1 MQPYSAANKNLAD
14 RIGKGKINA
23 TGRKKSVQVLLN
35 RLEKN
40 TKEKE
45 ESAVVTDM
53 KQTRE
58 REHSMHLKM
67 GETKTMGVAAP
78 TQVYSLTWRDGR
90 FLNTEHKRRAGTL
103 KSGLQQVKTVQFR

>member
-23 TGRKKSVQVLLN
+23 TGRKKLVQVLLN

-53 KQTRE
+53 KQARE
-58 REHSMHLKM
+58 RGHSTHLKM
-67 GETKTMGVAAP
+67 GKTKAP
-78 TQVYSLTWRDGR
+78 AQVYSPTCKDGK